1 MESELIPGSNSIA
14 RVLQFVEVPHLE
26 GRNNEPY
33 LEELSGINVIVKE
46 NV

>member
-1 MESELIPGSNSIA
+1 MESELKPGSNSIA
-14 RVLQFVEVPHLE
+14 RVLRLVEVPHLE
-26 GRNNEPY
+26 GRNNEPC